1 MKLKKAGLI
10 PLAAAT
16 AIAAV
21 LALSLL
27 ALGHAQASPAAP
39 VVTGIPRYYAIATE
53 GRVSHDQLASIT
65 VTVGDVHTGKTV
77 ATVTLPAI
85 SEIEG
90 TNAAV
95 GVSAAGDDRT
105 FVVGRRDVW
114 GDTDF
119 FLVHIAPGA
128 KPAATVRHLPVPE
141 TAFGAVLASA
151 VSPNGRELAVL
162 SVRGNGTTLRTYSVR
177 SGAVLRTWTA
187 AAWKYQGTQAWAADV
202 SWTADSRQ
210 VGFSTVP
217 SPKPYPSAGAL
228 QQRLIGAA
236 APSGNLVTRSAVV
249 LKAPANC
256 SSLLL
261 TPDGGTVVC
270 GTQVNLLSTAS
281 TVSCGTAK
289 PMFVAYSARTGRRLR
304 VLYQYPG
311 TCRSAEYTVLW
322 SDNAARHVIGEAY
335 TTFAGD
341 PPYTDRYG
349 VAAAGEFT
357 KFTIPRLGQ
366 WWSGP
371 AF

>member
-1 MKLKKAGLI
+1 MKLKQAWLV
-10 PLAAAT
+10 PFAAAV
-16 AIAAV
+16 AIAA
-21 LALSLL
+21 ALTLSRV
-27 ALGHAQASPAAP
+27 ALGRAQASPGAP
-39 VVTGIPRYYAIATE
+39 VVTGIPRYFAIATE
-53 GRVSHDQLASIT
+53 GKVSHDEMASIT

-77 ATVTLPAI
+77 ATVALPAI

-128 KPAATVRHLPVPE
+128 KTVATVRHLPIPE
-141 TAFGAVLASA
+141 TAYGAVLASA

-162 SVRGNGTTLRTYSVR
+162 SVRGKGTTLRTYSVG
-177 SGAVLRTWTA
+177 SGAVVRTWTA
-187 AAWKYQGTQAWAADV
+187 AAWQYQGTQGWLADV

-217 SPKPYPSAGAL
+217 SAQPYPSAGAL
-228 QQRLIGAA
+228 QERLVDAA
-236 APSGNLVTRSAVV
+236 APSGNLVTRSRVV
-249 LKAPANC
+249 LKAPGRC

-281 TVSCGTAK
+281 TASCGTAR
-289 PMFVAYSARTGRRLR
+289 PMFVAYSARTGQRLR

-311 TCRSAEYTVLW
+311 TCRSAVYSVLW
-322 SDNAARHVIGEAY
+322 SDSAARHVIGEAY
-335 TTFAGD
+335 TTFTSD

-349 VAAAGEFT
+349 VAAGGKFT
-357 KFTIPRLGQ
+357 KFAIPRLGQ